1 MARVRLRGRAPSP
14 ERLRAHDRD
23 RPWVVLPVLAALL
36 VYCWWYTHL
45 AQWLGLPT
53 PRDVIDGLGLALPEL
68 VDRDGDIDA
77 KLRVTHTR
85 LFGSDDE
92 RLIVFADL
100 FACFLSAYFL
110 PLRLKKPAIVA
121 WFLAAF
127 AALYGPR
134 TALTLLTAHLSIY
147 ALFHPTA
154 PRSAPIAGACA
165 GVLTYL
171 CLTAVDAGPAVA
183 WAILATTAGA
193 WLYGRVAAPI
203 LAAGGRAVAA
213 LRTCAI
219 QACMI
224 TILVAAARE
233 GLTGATWTLPVGLVA
248 WFYQWARLMVYH
260 ADYTDGE
267 VPRDLALDEY
277 LAVFLTPAGLFNLAY
292 APYLGQGYTYLHE
305 RHLAADKS
313 ALVLSGVRLWC
324 LALAYMLL
332 AEQATQWFIAAT
344 QRTLG
349 VEVHAY
355 TSELVRA
362 HLRGDPIS
370 QPTVLLS
377 TFVDQARIFLVY
389 GGVTH
394 FRVGA
399 WRVLGYA
406 MDTQY
411 DRPWLA
417 TNLAALWGR
426 FAFHFREFLVRV
438 FYYPIFFK
446 YFRRRP
452 VVRLFCAT
460 MVATVLGNLVWGHV
474 PPATI
479 SHLKWATLTRILS
492 TWPYF
497 VLLGLGISLTQVWLL
512 RRPRARKPWTLD
524 RRLPLDV
531 LCAYATFQYFS
542 LIHIYIRP
550 QPGGSLEASTR
561 LLLIGLGF
569 EVESR

>member
-1 MARVRLRGRAPSP
+1 MARARLRGRAPSA
-14 ERLRAHDRD
+14 ERLREHDRH

-36 VYCWWYTHL
+36 VYCWCYTHV
-45 AQWLGLPT
+45 AQWLGVPT
-53 PRDVIDGLGLALPEL
+53 PQDVVDGLGLALPE
-68 VDRDGDIDA
+68 VIDQDGDIDA
-77 KLRVTHTR
+77 KLRVSHTR

-92 RLIVFADL
+92 RLIGFAAL

-110 PLRLKKPAIVA
+110 PLRHKKPAIVA
-121 WFLAAF
+121 WFFAAF
-127 AALYGPR
+127 AVLYGPR
-134 TALTLLTAHLSIY
+134 TALTLLTAHLTIY
-147 ALFHPTA
+147 LLFHPTA
-154 PRSAPIAGACA
+154 PRTAAIAGAWA
-165 GVLTYL
+165 GLLTYL
-171 CLTAVDAGPAVA
+171 SLGDIGAAPAAAWTA
-183 WAILATTAGA
+183 LAATAGA
-193 WLYGRVAAPI
+193 SLYARLAAV

-213 LRTCAI
+213 LRTGAI

-224 TILVAAARE
+224 TILVASAHE
-233 GLTGATWTLPVGLVA
+233 GLTGQTWTLPVGLVA
-248 WFYQWARLMVYH
+248 WFYQWARLMVYR

-267 VPRDLALDEY
+267 VPRDLALGEY
-277 LAVFLTPAGLFNLAY
+277 LAVFLSPAGLFNLAY
-292 APYLGQGYTYLHE
+292 APYLGQGYVYLRE

-313 ALVLSGVRLWC
+313 ALALSGVRLWC
-324 LALAYMLL
+324 LALVYMVL

-344 QRTLG
+344 QRILG

-370 QPTVLLS
+370 APTVLLS
-377 TFVDQARIFLVY
+377 TLVDQARIFLIY

-438 FYYPIFFK
+438 FYYPVFFTC
-446 YFRRRP
+446 FRRRP
-452 VVRLFCAT
+452 VARLVCAT

-479 SHLKWATLTRILS
+479 SHLKWSSFTRILS

-497 VLLGLGISLTQVWLL
+497 LLLGLGISLTQVWLL

-524 RRLPLDV
+524 RRLPLDL

-550 QPGGSLEASTR
+550 QPGGSLAASTR
-561 LLLIGLGF
+561 LLLTGLGL
-569 EVESR
+569 ER